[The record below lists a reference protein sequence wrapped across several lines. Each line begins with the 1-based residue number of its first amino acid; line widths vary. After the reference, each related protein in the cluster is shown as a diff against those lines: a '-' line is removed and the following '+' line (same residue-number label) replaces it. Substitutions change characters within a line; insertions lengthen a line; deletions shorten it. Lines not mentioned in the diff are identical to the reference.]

1 MLTSI
6 NRWLGFRLQTI
17 GGVGVFSAAILSIWS
32 AHGTSVVSRMAGFVM
47 TYAMQVTSAL
57 RMLVRTSAEV
67 ETSIV
72 AVERCLEYTKLPVEE
87 EPH

>member
-1 MLTSI
+1 
-6 NRWLGFRLQTI
+6 
-17 GGVGVFSAAILSIWS
+17 
-32 AHGTSVVSRMAGFVM
+32 M

-87 EPH
+87 EPHLRLIKPPEHWPQKGVIKFNQYSTRYRETLI

>member
-1 MLTSI
+1 M
-6 NRWLGFRLQTI
+6 
-17 GGVGVFSAAILSIWS
+17 
-32 AHGTSVVSRMAGFVM
+32 
-47 TYAMQVTSAL
+47 

-87 EPH
+87 EPHLRLIKPPEHWPQRVSLSSTNTRPGIEKTLI